1 MLSALCGL
9 LRAHMDFVRKYII
22 NDWKLKGLSV
32 VLAVILWFAISH
44 VGESKL
50 SVSVPILPANLE
62 KDFMIKSMDT
72 EDVLVMISGPV
83 SALKNLRPKDVKVP
97 LDLGELKNGS
107 HIVNI
112 QKTDIVVPRGIEVE
126 AVKPGY
132 VVIEIERTLE
142 KRLKTIVKL
151 DNKWKALYSVKSWYP
166 QYVIIEGP
174 KVSIEKIEA
183 IDTVAIDG
191 NFMAAEEELDVALDT
206 KGLLIRKVRPET
218 IRVIIRRH

>member
-1 MLSALCGL
+1 
-9 LRAHMDFVRKYII
+9 MDFVRKYII

-44 VGESKL
+44 MGESKL

-83 SALKNLRPKDVKVP
+83 SALNNLRPKDVKVP
-97 LDLGELKNGS
+97 LDLGELKNGR
-107 HIVNI
+107 HIINI

-183 IDTVAIDG
+183 IDTVPIDG

>member
-1 MLSALCGL
+1 
-9 LRAHMDFVRKYII
+9 MDFVRKYII
-22 NDWKLKGLSV
+22 NDWKLKSLSV

-44 VGESKL
+44 MGESKL

-83 SALKNLRPKDVKVP
+83 SVLKNLRPKDVKVP
-97 LDLGELKNGS
+97 LDLGELKNGR
-107 HIVNI
+107 HIINI

-183 IDTVAIDG
+183 IDTVPIDG

>member
-1 MLSALCGL
+1 
-9 LRAHMDFVRKYII
+9 MDFVRKYII

-32 VLAVILWFAISH
+32 VLAVILWFAISY

-97 LDLGELKNGS
+97 LDLGELKNGP

>member
-1 MLSALCGL
+1 
-9 LRAHMDFVRKYII
+9 MDFVRKYII
-22 NDWKLKGLSV
+22 NDWKLKGLSL

-50 SVSVPILPANLE
+50 SVSVPVLPANLE
-62 KDFMIKSMDT
+62 KDFMIKSMDN

-83 SALKNLRPKDVKVP
+83 SVLKNLRPKDVKVP
-97 LDLGELKNGS
+97 LDLGELKNGR

-112 QKTDIVVPRGIEVE
+112 QKTDIVVPKGVEVE

-142 KRLKTIVKL
+142 KRLKTVVKL

-166 QYVIIEGP
+166 QYVTVEGP

-183 IDTVAIDG
+183 IDTVPIDG
-191 NFMAAEEELDVALDT
+191 NFMALEEELDVALDT

-218 IRVIIRRH
+218 IRVIIRKH

>member
-1 MLSALCGL
+1 
-9 LRAHMDFVRKYII
+9 MDFVRKYII
-22 NDWKLKGLSV
+22 NDWKLKGLSL
-32 VLAVILWFAISH
+32 VLAVMLWFAISH

-62 KDFMIKSMDT
+62 KDFMIKSMDN
-72 EDVLVMISGPV
+72 EDVLVTISGPV
-83 SALKNLRPKDVKVP
+83 SVLKNLRPKDVKVP
-97 LDLGELKNGS
+97 LDLGELKNGR

-112 QKTDIVVPRGIEVE
+112 QKTDIVVPKGVEVE

-132 VVIEIERTLE
+132 VVIEIEKTLE
-142 KRLKTIVKL
+142 KRLKTVVKL

-166 QYVIIEGP
+166 QYVTVEGP

-183 IDTVAIDG
+183 IDTVPIDG
-191 NFMAAEEELDVALDT
+191 NFMALEEELDVALDT

-218 IRVIIRRH
+218 IRVIIRKH

>member
-1 MLSALCGL
+1 
-9 LRAHMDFVRKYII
+9 MDFVRKYII

-50 SVSVPILPANLE
+50 SVSVPISPANLE
-62 KDFMIKSMDT
+62 KDFMINSMDT

-83 SALKNLRPKDVKVP
+83 SVLKNLRPKDVKVP
-97 LDLGELKNGS
+97 LDLGELKNGR

-151 DNKWKALYSVKSWYP
+151 DNKWKTLYSVKSWYP
-166 QYVIIEGP
+166 QYVIVEGP

-183 IDTVAIDG
+183 IDTFPIDG

-218 IRVIIRRH
+218 IRVIIRRY

>member
-1 MLSALCGL
+1 
-9 LRAHMDFVRKYII
+9 MDFVRKYII
-22 NDWKLKGLSV
+22 NDWKLKGLSL
-32 VLAVILWFAISH
+32 VLAVILWFTISH

-50 SVSVPILPANLE
+50 SVSVPVLPANLE

-83 SALKNLRPKDVKVP
+83 SVLKNLRPKDVKVP
-97 LDLGELKNGS
+97 LDFGELKNGR

-112 QKTDIVVPRGIEVE
+112 QKTDIVVPKGVEVE

-142 KRLKTIVKL
+142 KRLKTVVKL

-166 QYVIIEGP
+166 QYVIIEGS
-174 KVSIEKIEA
+174 KVSIEKIEV
-183 IDTVAIDG
+183 IDTVPIDG
-191 NFMAAEEELDVALDT
+191 NFMAVEEELDVALDT

-218 IRVIIRRH
+218 IRVIIKKH

>member
-1 MLSALCGL
+1 
-9 LRAHMDFVRKYII
+9 MDFVRKYII
-22 NDWKLKGLSV
+22 NDWKLKGLSL
-32 VLAVILWFAISH
+32 VLAVILWFTISH

-50 SVSVPILPANLE
+50 SVSVPVLPANLE

-83 SALKNLRPKDVKVP
+83 SVLKNLRPKDVKVP
-97 LDLGELKNGS
+97 LDFGELKNGR

-112 QKTDIVVPRGIEVE
+112 QKTDIVVPKGVEVE

-142 KRLKTIVKL
+142 KRLKTVVKL

-166 QYVIIEGP
+166 QYVTVEGS
-174 KVSIEKIEA
+174 KVSIEKIEV
-183 IDTVAIDG
+183 IDTVPIDG
-191 NFMAAEEELDVALDT
+191 NFMAVEEELDVALDT

-218 IRVIIRRH
+218 IRVIIRKH

>member
-1 MLSALCGL
+1 
-9 LRAHMDFVRKYII
+9 MDFVRKYII

-44 VGESKL
+44 MGESKL

-62 KDFMIKSMDT
+62 KDFMINSMDT

-83 SALKNLRPKDVKVP
+83 SVLKNLRPKDVKVP
-97 LDLGELKNGS
+97 LDLGELKNGR

-183 IDTVAIDG
+183 IDTVPIDG
-191 NFMAAEEELDVALDT
+191 NFMAPEEELDVALDT

>member
-1 MLSALCGL
+1 
-9 LRAHMDFVRKYII
+9 MDFVRKYII
-22 NDWKLKGLSV
+22 NDWKLKGLSL

-50 SVSVPILPANLE
+50 SVSVPVLPANLE
-62 KDFMIKSMDT
+62 KDFMIKSMDN

-83 SALKNLRPKDVKVP
+83 SVLKNLRPKDVKVS
-97 LDLGELKNGS
+97 LDLGELKNGR

-112 QKTDIVVPRGIEVE
+112 QKTDIVVPKGVEVE

-142 KRLKTIVKL
+142 KRLKTVVKL

-166 QYVIIEGP
+166 QYVTVEGP

-183 IDTVAIDG
+183 IDTVPIDG
-191 NFMAAEEELDVALDT
+191 NFMALEEELDVALDT

-218 IRVIIRRH
+218 IRVIIRKH

>member
-1 MLSALCGL
+1 
-9 LRAHMDFVRKYII
+9 MDFVRKYII
-22 NDWKLKGLSV
+22 NDWKLKGLSL
-32 VLAVILWFAISH
+32 VLAVILWFTISH

-50 SVSVPILPANLE
+50 SVSVPVLPANLE

-83 SALKNLRPKDVKVP
+83 SVLKNLRPKDVKVP
-97 LDLGELKNGS
+97 LDLGELKNGR

-112 QKTDIVVPRGIEVE
+112 QKTDIVVPKGVEVE

-142 KRLKTIVKL
+142 KRLKTVVKL

-166 QYVIIEGP
+166 QYVTVEGS
-174 KVSIEKIEA
+174 KVSIEKIEV
-183 IDTVAIDG
+183 IDTVPIDG
-191 NFMAAEEELDVALDT
+191 NFMAVEEELDVALDT

-218 IRVIIRRH
+218 IRVIIRKH

>member
-1 MLSALCGL
+1 
-9 LRAHMDFVRKYII
+9 MDFVRKYII